1 MREKIQ
7 LTTAGELLWLVPHLS
22 CVVIFKEYFELSLKM
37 VHRWQLLHKD
47 KSITRVRDT
56 PPLVTPPL
64 VKPPLD
70 RHVLRQRALT

>member
-1 MREKIQ
+1 M
-7 LTTAGELLWLVPHLS
+7 LVVPHLS
-22 CVVIFKEYFELSLKM
+22 RVVIFKEYFELSLKM

-56 PPLVTPPL
+56 HPLVTL
-64 VKPPLD
+64 PLD